1 MRTRLLSLLL
11 LIGTTLSAQS
21 ITQSWFDSAP
31 AVVNF
36 KAVAVSSIDTAL
48 IGTGVTWNYG
58 SLVSTGD
65 FTVSNPEPGTLPSG
79 SNFATADYV
88 PYREEGN
95 TTAAGFFEVSA
106 DSVYQIGL
114 TESFN
119 SIPSLGIFSDPR
131 RFITLPANNGTTLV
145 DSFRVDLD
153 LNNGQLVFVQRG
165 EHRMVVDGSGT
176 LTTPAGTF
184 QNVLRLRSQSNYQY
198 LGLPPAP
205 GASNTGVDR
214 SFYWVSAAYPG
225 VNLLTVQFI
234 VEGSV
239 VNSRASY
246 ADLDGVGIEQ
256 SNEAGIAVF
265 PNPFNELLQVRN
277 TLQGQVEV
285 SLCDVSGRVVY
296 RSNHTGDFQI
306 PSAALPSGI
315 YLLTVQSASGVV
327 QRKLIK

>member
-1 MRTRLLSLLL
+1 MRTRLLSFLL

-36 KAVAVSSIDTAL
+36 KAVAATSIDTAL
-48 IGTGVTWNYG
+48 TGSGVTWSYG
-58 SLVSTGD
+58 SLTSTGD
-65 FTVSNPEPGTLPSG
+65 FTVSNPEPGTIPSG
-79 SNFATADYV
+79 SNFSTADYV
-88 PYREEGN
+88 PYRQEGN
-95 TTAAGFFEVSA
+95 TTAAGFYEVNA

-119 SIPSLGIFSDPR
+119 SIPSLGTFTNPR
-131 RFITLPANNGTTLV
+131 RFLSLPATNGTSLI
-145 DSFRVDLD
+145 DSFRVDLNV
-153 LNNGQLVFVQRG
+153 NNGTLVFVQRG

-176 LTTPAGTF
+176 LVTPAGTF
-184 QNVLRLRSQSNYQY
+184 QNVLRLRSQSNYRY
-198 LGLPPAP
+198 SGLPPTP
-205 GASNTGVDR
+205 GSPTTGVDR
-214 SFYWVSAAYPG
+214 NFYWVSAAYPG
-225 VNLLTVQFI
+225 VNLLTVQFLT
-234 VEGSV
+234 EG
-239 VNSRASY
+239 NTIARASY
-246 ADLDGVGIEQ
+246 ADLEDVGIDAANAA
-256 SNEAGIAVF
+256 SGIAVF

-277 TLQGQVEV
+277 ALQGQVEV

-306 PSAALPSGI
+306 PSADFPSGV